1 MSASAKASR
10 ANLVIRS
17 MKEEAL
23 RCFFFAFIRIAR
35 LEKAV
40 AKQRNS
46 RWAVSA
52 AMCVSASAK
61 ASRASLVIR
70 STRKK
75 ERRWGTLRKE
85 GAPTALHL
93 TPFRIVLSQSDA
105 RYPYGLG
112 DVCFVLFVYNFFVP
126 SWNGFCHIIIPT

>member
-1 MSASAKASR
+1 MTIAFSSHIEVMDITPYNAPKV
-10 ANLVIRS
+10 NGIG
-17 MKEEAL
+17 EEL
-23 RCFFFAFIRIAR
+23 SI
-35 LEKAV
+35 LM
-40 AKQRNS
+40 QS
-46 RWAVSA
+46 PW
-52 AMCVSASAK
+52 
-61 ASRASLVIR
+61 LH
-70 STRKK
+70 TKK
-75 ERRWGTLRKE
+75 ILPWGTLRKE

>member
-1 MSASAKASR
+1 MAGFYFFWGLGLCALDVVYQNSKGEKYLSA
-10 ANLVIRS
+10 LLF
-17 MKEEAL
+17 L
-23 RCFFFAFIRIAR
+23 RPMHAAR
-35 LEKAV
+35 
-40 AKQRNS
+40 
-46 RWAVSA
+46 
-52 AMCVSASAK
+52 
-61 ASRASLVIR
+61 
-70 STRKK
+70 TRKK
-75 ERRWGTLRKE
+75 GILWGTLRKE

>member
-1 MSASAKASR
+1 MVFAASETAKGS
-10 ANLVIRS
+10 N
-17 MKEEAL
+17 
-23 RCFFFAFIRIAR
+23 
-35 LEKAV
+35 
-40 AKQRNS
+40 
-46 RWAVSA
+46 
-52 AMCVSASAK
+52 
-61 ASRASLVIR
+61 
-70 STRKK
+70 
-75 ERRWGTLRKE
+75 WGTLRKE